1 LLFLTPKFKD
11 VNTLVSMLTYIDKPS
26 IDVLWNSEKIDQ
38 YTTLYAPPVDEFQL
52 ELINI
57 PAAGT
62 ITLPKLIGPSILLTL
77 HGNGSCISN
86 STLNFESGTAIF
98 VNSDHSIEI
107 HAATDLKI
115 FRASCSQ
122 KALK

>member
-1 LLFLTPKFKD
+1 
-11 VNTLVSMLTYIDKPS
+11 MLTYIDKPS

-52 ELINI
+52 EQINI
-57 PAAGT
+57 PATST
-62 ITLPKLIGPSILLTL
+62 ITLPKLIGPSILLTIQ
-77 HGNGSCISN
+77 GNGRCTSN
-86 STLNFESGTAIF
+86 STLNFEPGTAIF
-98 VNSDHSIEI
+98 INSDHVVEI
-107 HAATDLKI
+107 HAITDLKI